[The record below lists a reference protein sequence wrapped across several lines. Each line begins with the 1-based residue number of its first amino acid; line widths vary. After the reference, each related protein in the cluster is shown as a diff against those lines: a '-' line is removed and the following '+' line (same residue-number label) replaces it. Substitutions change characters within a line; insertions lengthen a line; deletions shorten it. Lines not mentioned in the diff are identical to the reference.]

1 MNYTSFDTRMKTY
14 EAVSKGFLTRR
25 TPVIIRIDGKAFH
38 SFTKGMKKPFDEI
51 LIQTMQETTLELCKN
66 IQNVKLGYTQ
76 SDEISLLMEDDK
88 TLETQAFFDNNIQKI
103 CSITASMA
111 TLYFNRIFK
120 KVVNEVLTDSPM
132 NEILVYLNKFDKALF
147 DARCFNI
154 PREEVANYFI
164 WRQGDC
170 SRNSIQMLGRSQF
183 SHKEL
188 DKLSCDMIQHK
199 LITEKDINWND
210 LPIYQRRGT
219 TVDQGIKLIK
229 GTDKAGNNIESMR
242 EFWKIN
248 KEAPIFSKKRDY
260 IDNYWAWYAT
270 KGVGYLNEQ

>member
-1 MNYTSFDTRMKTY
+1 MKTY

-38 SFTKGMKKPFDEI
+38 SFTKGMKRPFDEI

-76 SDEISLLMEDDK
+76 SDEISLLMEDNK

-103 CSITASMA
+103 CSITASMT
-111 TLYFNRIFK
+111 TLYFNRIFRD
-120 KVVNEVLTDSPM
+120 NIDEDTENFEV
-132 NEILVYLNKFDKALF
+132 YAKKFDKALF

-199 LITEKDINWND
+199 LITEKDINWNN

-219 TVDQGIKLIK
+219 TIDQGMKLLK
-229 GTDKAGNNIESMR
+229 SVDKAGNNVESLR
-242 EFWKIN
+242 NFWKIN
-248 KEAPIFSKKRDY
+248 KEAPIFSENRDY
-260 IDNYWAWYAT
+260 VENYWNWCIRNNI
-270 KGVGYLNEQ
+270 GYSK